1 MSDQA
6 RSPGLPRIA
15 VVGTGRMGTAMVT
28 RLSAAGARPIVY
40 NRTRSKAEAL
50 ADLDGVSVADT
61 PREAAGA
68 EIVVVSL
75 GDDAALLATY
85 QGGDGLVSGLRSG
98 SVIVDTSTVDPQT
111 VLALSP
117 QVEAAGGRLLDAPV
131 SGSVPLVE
139 KGELTFMVGGD
150 AGTLDRVRPVLEVL
164 GRHVFHV
171 GGQGAGAVMKLAV
184 NTVVMA
190 LNQTLS
196 EALVLAERAG
206 VERSTAYDVLA
217 ASAVGAPFVQYKRPA
232 FEHPDQ
238 TPVAFSLDLVAKDL
252 DLIVQ
257 LADRLGVPMHQAV
270 ANRRVARAA
279 IEAGLGAK
287 DMSAVAGFLATDQAR
302 R

>member
-1 MSDQA
+1 VDGERRGHGHGPHPGRRAGADPGECDPSGHRRRQPVLEPQAAGSPRSVAVAYAHRAARHHGRRGGRGRVPPAQPIGEWREPQRRRRLAPTVSDQA

-85 QGGDGLVSGLRSG
+85 QGGDGLVAGLRNG

-171 GGQGAGAVMKLAV
+171 GGQGAGAV
-184 NTVVMA
+184 
-190 LNQTLS
+190 
-196 EALVLAERAG
+196 
-206 VERSTAYDVLA
+206 
-217 ASAVGAPFVQYKRPA
+217 
-232 FEHPDQ
+232 
-238 TPVAFSLDLVAKDL
+238 
-252 DLIVQ
+252 
-257 LADRLGVPMHQAV
+257 
-270 ANRRVARAA
+270 
-279 IEAGLGAK
+279 
-287 DMSAVAGFLATDQAR
+287 
-302 R
+302 